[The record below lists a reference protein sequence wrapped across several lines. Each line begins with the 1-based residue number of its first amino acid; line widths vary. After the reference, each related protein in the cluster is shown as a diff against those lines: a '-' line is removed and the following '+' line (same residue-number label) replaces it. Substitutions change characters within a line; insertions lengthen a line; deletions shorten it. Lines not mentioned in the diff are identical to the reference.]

1 MGHAWSPW
9 PAILRIFLNNTHTHG
24 ERGNNGDLGAEPP
37 AGVQEHSPRWGSGVE
52 TPEADEVFVL
62 KTVISN
68 PSATVYVRNDVLFE
82 LLLLI

>member
-1 MGHAWSPW
+1 MACYSKD
-9 PAILRIFLNNTHTHG
+9 FFNNTHTHG

-37 AGVQEHSPRWGSGVE
+37 AGVQSIAPSGGQGSKP
-52 TPEADEVFVL
+52 PEADEVFVL

-68 PSATVYVRNDVLFE
+68 PSAIVYVRNDVLFE